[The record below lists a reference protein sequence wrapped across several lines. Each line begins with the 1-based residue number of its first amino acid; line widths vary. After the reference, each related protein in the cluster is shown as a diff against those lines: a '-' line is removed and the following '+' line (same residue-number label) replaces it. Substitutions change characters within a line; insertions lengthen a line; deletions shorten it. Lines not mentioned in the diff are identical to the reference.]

1 MSWFEA
7 KIHKGAAAHLLQNL
21 GFADLDLAVAG
32 ASCAPGNSD
41 GFQMIRFGQAAA
53 GSSQAFQDGGE
64 LSRSQ
69 RSPEL
74 ATGVAG
80 ESGTR
85 LQEQRMNELLA
96 ALAESLGELSRLRE
110 KVLKNST
117 DDMLRLV
124 LAIAEQVIHREVA
137 ADPTIIIAT
146 LQEALQA
153 AIHSDAYHVKVHPDD
168 LAIVMERKPLFLAS
182 ISGLKNITLEGDA
195 TLSRGGCFI
204 ESELG
209 QVDASIE
216 GQLGELRRKL
226 LTGEEGECAS

>member
-7 KIHKGAAAHLLQNL
+7 KIHKGAAGQVLQEL
-21 GFADLDLAVAG
+21 CFADLDLAVAG
-32 ASCAPGNSD
+32 AARAPGNSD
-41 GFQMIRFGQAAA
+41 GFQMARFGEPTAATRPD
-53 GSSQAFQDGGE
+53 FQKDGE
-64 LSRSQ
+64 LSRSP
-69 RSPEL
+69 RMPEL
-74 ATGVAG
+74 AAVVAG
-80 ESGTR
+80 APGTP
-85 LQEQRMNELLA
+85 QQDQRMNELLA

-110 KVLKNST
+110 TVLKNST

-137 ADPTIIIAT
+137 ADPTIILAT

-153 AIHSDAYHVKVHPDD
+153 AIHSDAYHVRVHPDD
-168 LAIVMERKPLFLAS
+168 LAMVMERKPLFLAS

-195 TLSRGGCFI
+195 TVSRGGCLV

-216 GQLGELRRKL
+216 GQLGELRDKL
-226 LTGEEGECAS
+226 LAGEDGEKS